1 MQANPWLNRDVLS
14 KRRKERLNWPL
25 ASIHMDYAVDNV
37 SDLRNAESEHVVV
50 LTAGIENTATNITIK
65 NRLPTKGINKGI
77 KTF

>member
-1 MQANPWLNRDVLS
+1 
-14 KRRKERLNWPL
+14 
-25 ASIHMDYAVDNV
+25 MDSTVDNV

-65 NRLPTKGINKGI
+65 NRWPNEGINKGI